1 MKQEIPIKTVVAVV
15 AALVLIIAIGLFA
28 FSRKGAEPAGK
39 TAQDVGLG
47 EPVQPGMPAE
57 GGANPSG
64 PAGR

>member
-15 AALVLIIAIGLFA
+15 AALVLVVAIGLFA
-28 FSRKGAEPAGK
+28 FTRGGAGSAGK

-64 PAGR
+64 PAGQ